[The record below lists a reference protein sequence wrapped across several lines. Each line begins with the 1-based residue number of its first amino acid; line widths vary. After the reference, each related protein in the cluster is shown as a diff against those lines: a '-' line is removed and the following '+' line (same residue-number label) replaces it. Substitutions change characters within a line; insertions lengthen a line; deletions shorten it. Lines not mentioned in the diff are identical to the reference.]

1 MRLELPPEL
10 ETIVDEAVRS
20 GRYASPTDVVRE
32 ALSRLDDDEAGFR
45 ALKRE
50 IEKGANSPVIDQ
62 PIGEIF
68 AEIKSVGR

>member
-32 ALSRLDDDEAGFR
+32 AFSRLDDDEAGFR

-68 AEIKSVGR
+68 AEIKT